1 MRGLVVGAFGGRG
14 VGGRPLAPHD
24 SRGLWFWF
32 VAALARRDGARA
44 RRISLAAHRAAPHL
58 LRHVVWGVHFALR
71 TSRASTLNARLKLAR
86 VHSAQG
92 RGLPT
97 AAGRGRSHTAVRARA
112 DTDSNF
118 HGQFGYRSA
127 AHITSHQRPLRSAA
141 ECEER
146 RDFARPSASTLNYIY
161 SPLCLAARR
170 KRPSSVSKRR
180 LSSSW
185 QLLVFYLAVHV
196 QAQARAAVS
205 RYLTVRP
212 PQPRRRTG
220 RAPY

>member
-1 MRGLVVGAFGGRG
+1 MARGPGVYRSQLIVQLRTSSATSPGACT
-14 VGGRPLAPHD
+14 
-24 SRGLWFWF
+24 S
-32 VAALARRDGARA
+32 
-44 RRISLAAHRAAPHL
+44 
-58 LRHVVWGVHFALR
+58 HFALR
-71 TSRASTLNARLKLAR
+71 AHQRSTRGLSSRACTARKAAA
-86 VHSAQG
+86 SPQ
-92 RGLPT
+92 PP
-97 AAGRGRSHTAVRARA
+97 AAGRGGRTHMARARA

-196 QAQARAAVS
+196 QALARAAVS